1 MVRLHRQVLSVLFFA
16 AGRLAGGS
24 LPENA
29 WGDSE
34 LARAVYRN
42 VQEGEDDE
50 FVWKDLAGVRDE
62 EPTEAEEPGAT
73 AVSGDSNVICR
84 NLRPPDSH
92 ILPKGHGAVREELL
106 RAVEKEWHA
115 ADEPGLATEKFTQK
129 ESSLEEKLRTIL
141 IPKICF
147 RDTPFHDAVDLLAEI
162 AEELDWGESGKNR
175 GINIAFRDD
184 PDGAQPVHMT
194 LRNVELGRA
203 IQLLAQCAD
212 FEWEV
217 DGDVVLLSSAEKNCE
232 RLRTRF
238 FPLSRATVLRMTN
251 MRQMQDG
258 EGQIAREERLLQ
270 EFFQNSGVDFCEFSG
285 SALAYDGSWLIVTQT
300 PRNLLQVENI
310 LRRYD
315 RAKQVEIEA
324 KFIEVQQ
331 GALDELQFRWHAA
344 RDGTKKISLETDGV
358 VRAIAQAFSPQ
369 NGTSSSGAIVLEPDG
384 GGAEKR
390 IPIANVPPTPPSSA
404 NVGQNSVPLIDVM
417 GVIGGTQIGFVLR
430 ALEQQTGADLM
441 SAPKVTVLSG
451 KTAEIVVAQE
461 FRYPEEYDPILSS
474 VGTSSGTLNGS
485 SAGVTIT
492 AGTPRNFK
500 TRNIGVEMRVT
511 PIVEADDRIS
521 LRLEPSVTEFEGFV
535 EYGGSSIAVSG
546 GSTVTVPSGFFQPI
560 FSTRRIATEVTI
572 DDGATVVMGGL
583 TREEVK
589 SVRDKIPFLGSIPI
603 LGRIFRSS
611 GQSSQKRNLL
621 IFVTARLSDSPSID
635 GLAGEIVRVPRDGET
650 RKQPMEK
657 RGTPN
662 GWNSI
667 AETTLRPAAAG
678 GPADMCP
685 RRDCPRRTGVRRR

>member
-1 MVRLHRQVLSVLFFA
+1 MGALS
-16 AGRLAGGS
+16 
-24 LPENA
+24 ENT
-29 WGDSE
+29 WGD
-34 LARAVYRN
+34 LALAHSVYGDGPAKGNNRL
-42 VQEGEDDE
+42 D
-50 FVWKDLAGVRDE
+50 WKDLTGVWDE
-62 EPTEAEEPGAT
+62 EPAKDEMAPAAEEDGSFDAAGEESQSL
-73 AVSGDSNVICR
+73 AV
-84 NLRPPDSH
+84 PPLSM
-92 ILPKGHGAVREELL
+92 GHGEVRKKLL
-106 RAVEKEWHA
+106 QAVEREWQVA
-115 ADEPGLATEKFTQK
+115 GEFALSDGGKFPPQK
-129 ESSLEEKLRTIL
+129 SSLEEKLHTIL

-147 RDTPFHDAVDLLAEI
+147 RDTPFRDAVNLLAEV
-162 AEELDWGESGKNR
+162 AEELDPGGDGGGR
-175 GINIAFRDD
+175 GINIAFRDS

-194 LRNVELGRA
+194 LRNIELGRA
-203 IQLLAQCAD
+203 IQLLAQCAG

-232 RLRTRF
+232 RLRTKF

-251 MRQMQDG
+251 MRQMQDD

-270 EFFQNSGVDFCEFSG
+270 EFFQNSGIDFCEFPG
-285 SALAYDGSWLIVTQT
+285 STLAYDGSWLIVTQT
-300 PRNLLQVENI
+300 PRNLRQVEEV

-315 RAKQVEIEA
+315 RAKQVEIET

-331 GALDELQFRWHAA
+331 GALDELQFRWHAT
-344 RDGTKKISLETDGV
+344 RDGTKKIALETDGV
-358 VRAIAQAFSPQ
+358 IRAIAQAFSPQ

-390 IPIANVPPTPPSSA
+390 IPIANVPPIPPSSA
-404 NVGQNSVPLIDVM
+404 NVGQNSVPLVDIMSV
-417 GVIGGTQIGFVLR
+417 VGGTQIGFVLR

-461 FRYPEEYDPILSS
+461 FRYPEDYDPILSS
-474 VGTSSGTLNGS
+474 VGTSSGTLSGS

-560 FSTRRIATEVTI
+560 FSTRRITTEVTI

-603 LGRIFRSS
+603 VGRIFRSN

-621 IFVTARLSDSPSID
+621 IFVTARLSDSPSFD
-635 GLAGEIVRVPRDGET
+635 GLEGEIVRVPRDGEI
-650 RKQPMEK
+650 RKLPAEK
-657 RGTPN
+657 RGVAS
-662 GWNSI
+662 GWNP
-667 AETTLRPAAAG
+667 AVRTNLRPAASG
-678 GPADMCP
+678 GRPQSQRNGGGRVRSVAHG
-685 RRDCPRRTGVRRR
+685 RTTS